1 MKTLR
6 LRQWLSAAGLGLSL
20 AGLTGCQ
27 TWVPSAGLTLPSG
40 RYLEHPPQHIPE
52 SPRFPLPRELANMEL
67 QAAQAAP
74 GSPPL
79 IPGPVVPPAG
89 PLGPAG
95 PLPGQPPLP
104 PAGR

>member
-6 LRQWLSAAGLGLSL
+6 LGQWLYTAGLGLTL

-40 RYLEHPPQHIPE
+40 RYLEHPPQYFPE
-52 SPRFPLPRELANMEL
+52 SPPFPLPRELANMEL

-79 IPGPVVPPAG
+79 IPGPLVPPAAA
-89 PLGPAG
+89 PLGG
-95 PLPGQPPLP
+95 GQPPLP
-104 PAGR
+104 PAGL